1 MSEEVVYI
9 CNRCGDPF
17 SLTEGRTLYTD
28 EGNETLCPNC
38 GSSDIEEGE
47 RCKVCRDIHLKHDLK
62 SGVCKSCFS
71 DAVAAFKAC
80 INYLQPWEREV
91 LDDEYGNIDITEQ

>member
-17 SLTEGRTLYTD
+17 SLTESRTLYTD

-38 GSSDIEEGE
+38 GSCDIEEGR
-47 RCKVCRDIHLKHDLK
+47 RCKVCRDIHYESDITA
-62 SGVCKSCFS
+62 GVCKSCFN
-71 DAVAAFKAC
+71 DAISAWKSC
-80 INYLQPWEREV
+80 IAYLQPWEREV
-91 LDDEYGNIDITEQ
+91 LEYEFGNLDITEK